1 MKTIF
6 FRYALVLLLVQGT
19 VVAQE
24 KLLNQSISI
33 SLQDKTLKD
42 VLEFLSSQYGISI
55 SYSSDHV
62 PLDKAINLNLKN
74 VSLAEALKVILKNT
88 GITYQEIGNQI
99 VLKKSVES
107 TYSRTSPTQK
117 SNSTKVE
124 SSKKETKEEL
134 KQEVAFFKEESFALV
149 ETKEELRQELVKEQ
163 IRIYNDYFN
172 IQDTSGLETGKALKK
187 DLKKALTLLE
197 KKFQQ
202 VSDSLELKKKINTVF
217 PTKKEDSL
225 NVQSNSD
232 RISNIV
238 TIESKAANSLISRPG
253 QVTFVYPLG
262 TNGIESPNYS
272 NKISFNVFA
281 GNNGGVDGFELGSL
295 VNIITHDVK
304 GGQIAGLTNVNGG
317 NVKAVQLAGIANVTK
332 KNASGVQTAGI
343 TNLVKKSS
351 KGIQVAGIANF
362 AGDTSS
368 TIQAGGIVNYCKG
381 SNIGGQ
387 FGGISNFTK
396 GNLVGPQM
404 AGVANIVDGSTKGF
418 QAAGI
423 ANFTAK
429 NHIGAQVA
437 GVANFAS
444 GVKGIQIAS
453 ILNTAGKVQGS
464 QIGLINIADSVSGI
478 QVGLLNLSKNGYMKF
493 EVSST
498 EKLFSSIA
506 FKTGTKDFYGIL
518 NVGTGPLNGIDNA
531 WFWWYGYGVGTESKL
546 SNRIP
551 VNLELIA
558 NYVSEASKHSHQY
571 FNMLNQI
578 RLTAGYSFSPRFT
591 VFAGPVLNIQVS
603 NMPENVYNDRFDLAP
618 YKMLKHKF
626 ERKEADNP
634 TFLSGWVGFCA
645 GVRI

>member
-62 PLDKAINLNLKN
+62 PLDTTINLNLKN

-124 SSKKETKEEL
+124 SSKKETKA
-134 KQEVAFFKEESFALV
+134 KPQEVVFFKEEDFTPV
-149 ETKEELRQELVKEQ
+149 ETKEELKQELVKEQ
-163 IRIYNDYFN
+163 TKIYDDYFT
-172 IQDTSGLETGKALKK
+172 IQDTSGFQTGKALKK
-187 DLKKALTLLE
+187 DLKKALSLLE
-197 KKFQQ
+197 NKFQR
-202 VSDSLELKKKINTVF
+202 VSDSLEFKKKGQNAFSKRT
-217 PTKKEDSL
+217 EDSL
-225 NVQSNSD
+225 GIKQNTDSHSD
-232 RISNIV
+232 EIQLS
-238 TIESKAANSLISRPG
+238 SKLADTLTSRPG
-253 QVTFVYPLG
+253 QVTFIYPIG
-262 TNGIESPNYS
+262 TNGHESPNYS

-295 VNIITHDVK
+295 VNIIEHDVK
-304 GGQIAGLTNVNGG
+304 GCQIAGIANKNGG
-317 NVKAVQLAGIANVTK
+317 NVQAFQMAGITNITG
-332 KNASGVQTAGI
+332 NNTEGVQTAGI
-343 TNLVKKSS
+343 INFVKKSS
-351 KGIQVAGIANF
+351 TGFQIAGIANY

-368 TIQAGGIVNYCKG
+368 TIQVGGIANYCKG